1 MGAFAPRRPRGQRL
15 LPRAG
20 AFGAGLLV
28 FAIMLPNAGEARL
41 SAHQLEIRKE
51 CSTQLPGRSWVR
63 GAGPCRGQVLAPAVL
78 PPRVFIS
85 GKLGVALAADLYC
98 RLSSTHVS
106 QFTQMATA
114 CLPHP
119 SPPQRL
125 INARSNDVVEWPAG
139 RFEPAADT
147 GMIEVFPVGR
157 QPDG

>member
-1 MGAFAPRRPRGQRL
+1 MGFLA
-15 LPRAG
+15 
-20 AFGAGLLV
+20 
-28 FAIMLPNAGEARL
+28 FAIMLPTAGEARL

-51 CSTQLPGRSWVR
+51 CSTQLPGRSWIR
-63 GAGPCRGQVLAPAVL
+63 GAGPCKGLVLAPAVF

-85 GKLGVALAADLYC
+85 GKLGAALASDLYC
-98 RLSSTHVS
+98 RLSSTHLS
-106 QFTQMATA
+106 QFTQKATA

-125 INARSNDVVEWPAG
+125 INAKSNDVVEWSAG

-147 GMIEVFPVGR
+147 GVIEAFPVGR